1 MIYAGAMWRELRDL
15 FVFEDI
21 SELSVF
27 ERDRSGSSGGCGDRF
42 GRNVVGGEV
51 GIKVNGGG
59 EGFLVASDVG
69 NHEKKE
75 FITLWIDLMGRE
87 DSRETMF
94 WLEIGRIGRNW

>member
-1 MIYAGAMWRELRDL
+1 MIYAGAMWRELRDF

-21 SELSVF
+21 GELGVF
-27 ERDRSGSSGGCGDRF
+27 ERDRSRSSSGCGDRF
-42 GRNVVGGEV
+42 RGNVVGGDV
-51 GIKVNGGG
+51 AIKVNGSG
-59 EGFLVASDVG
+59 ESFLIAGDVG
-69 NHEKKE
+69 NREKKE